1 MGFFKPALG
10 TAVAVA
16 VVLGTASSPG
26 ATAATAATDSE
37 STTVTT
43 SLSAG
48 RVRLGGSA
56 VVSGAVGTDGARPVQ
71 LQVLLPSGWRTLA
84 TASTDTTGHYRMS
97 VPTDSYRSSQMRVSA
112 PATTTDAAG
121 SGVAKAFK
129 VVPTYRPAG
138 SAGSWSPFTTKT
150 RYRLNPCTTIGYRVN
165 LAHAPVGALSDV
177 RRAFARVHQASG
189 LRFRYLG
196 RTSALPPST
205 HGWPSDTTVIVG
217 WAGPQQTAWKMN
229 GTLLGIGGPVTSRSA
244 KDAAGDMRQIT
255 RSGVLLDSTEKMGRG
270 FAPGNLR
277 GKVLQHEIGHAVGLG
292 HAASSSQ
299 RMKHVITA
307 RSTPRWA
314 AGDLTG
320 MRKIGLAQGCITTS

>member
-1 MGFFKPALG
+1 MGFIKPVLV
-10 TAVAVA
+10 TAMAVA
-16 VVLGTASSPG
+16 VVLGTAPSPG
-26 ATAATAATDSE
+26 ASAATESE

-43 SLSAG
+43 SWSAG

-56 VVSGAVGTDGARPVQ
+56 MVSGAVGTVGARPVQ

-84 TASTDTTGHYRMS
+84 TASTDTTGHYRMTL
-97 VPTDSYRSSQMRVSA
+97 PTDSYRTAQLRVSA

-121 SGVAKAFK
+121 SGAAKAFK
-129 VVPTYRPAG
+129 VVPTYTPAG
-138 SAGSWSPFTTKT
+138 SAGSWAPFTTKT
-150 RYRLNPCTTIGYRVN
+150 RYRLDPCTTVGYRVN
-165 LAHAPVGALSDV
+165 LAHAPAGALYDV

-196 RTSALPPST
+196 RTTALPPSAN
-205 HGWPSDTTVIVG
+205 GWPSDTTVIVG
-217 WAGPQQTAWKMN
+217 WAGPQQTAWKMT

-244 KDAAGDMRQIT
+244 TDAAGDLRQIT
-255 RSGVLLDSTEKMGRG
+255 RSGVLLDSTEKMGHG

-292 HAASSSQ
+292 HSGSSSQ
-299 RMKHVITA
+299 RMKHLITA
-307 RSTPRWA
+307 NSTSRWA

-320 MRKIGLAQGCITTS
+320 MRMIGLAQGCISTS